1 MQGNSPNPVPIG
13 QVLPLL
19 PCLLRED
26 FLISYTPPPRICF
39 AYTSKYKYVVL
50 LLKAFRKHDNY
61 YTHSFYC
68 KVLYFIET
76 PKW

>member
-1 MQGNSPNPVPIG
+1 MQGKSPNPVPIQ

-19 PCLLRED
+19 PRLSCED
-26 FLISYTPPPRICF
+26 FLISYTPPRTSF

-50 LLKAFRKHDNY
+50 FLKAFRKHDNY

-68 KVLYFIET
+68 KFNFVFYRNT
-76 PKW
+76 